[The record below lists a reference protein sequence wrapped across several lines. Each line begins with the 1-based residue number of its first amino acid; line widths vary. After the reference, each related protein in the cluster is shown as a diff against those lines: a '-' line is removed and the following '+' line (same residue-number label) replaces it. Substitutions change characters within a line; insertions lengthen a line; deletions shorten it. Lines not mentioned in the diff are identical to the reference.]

1 MSNSKQVTMKAIK
14 TTDQLEKAINKVKPI
29 SITNIYFHDSYNRNH
44 VNLIK
49 MWKSET
55 ESIDYRFETQS
66 EVTQEDIDLIVSL
79 ANATP
84 LELLTALF

>member
-1 MSNSKQVTMKAIK
+1 MTNSM
-14 TTDQLEKAINKVKPI
+14 TTINQLEKAIDKIKPI

-55 ESIDYRFETQS
+55 ESIDYRFETQDD
-66 EVTQEDIDLIVSL
+66 VTQEDIEYRVALT
-79 ANATP
+79 NATP

>member
-1 MSNSKQVTMKAIK
+1 MKNTI
-14 TTDQLEKAINKVKPI
+14 TTINQLEKAIDKINPI

-55 ESIDYRFETQS
+55 ESIDYRFETQDD
-66 EVTQEDIDLIVSL
+66 VTQEDIEYRVALT
-79 ANATP
+79 NATP

>member
-1 MSNSKQVTMKAIK
+1 MKNIK
-14 TTDQLEKAINKVKPI
+14 TIKQLEKATNKIKPI

-66 EVTQEDIDLIVSL
+66 EDIQEDIDYHISL
-79 ANATP
+79 QNATP